1 MFKYVFFFIVMV
13 FFACSI
19 SLADD
24 DLKSILKTA
33 DGYRQQSEELLIKT
47 EVKLYK
53 NEKLDKQSL
62 YYVFLKSG
70 RRSLVV
76 FKSAGELGQKVLM
89 LDDSFWIILPNT
101 RRPIRITPTQK
112 LLGEA
117 SVGDIATLI
126 WSEDYDGV
134 IVDHNKTQQGVN
146 SIKLDLNS
154 TRKGSSYHRIELFL
168 TQKDYFPIKANLYLK
183 SGKLAKEAYYEDGTL
198 NDQRRV
204 VAMTLI
210 DRIKKNQKTIVN
222 YQAMENKTIPD
233 KYYNPAYLVRTD
245 LPD

>member
-1 MFKYVFFFIVMV
+1 MFKYIFFFIAMV

-33 DGYRQQSEELLIKT
+33 DGYRQQSEELLVKT

-53 NEKLDKQSL
+53 NDKLDKQSL

-134 IVDHNKTQQGVN
+134 IVDHNKTQQGDN
-146 SIKLDLNS
+146 SVKLDLNS

-168 TQKDYFPIKANLYLK
+168 TQNDYFPIKANLYLK
-183 SGKLAKEAYYEDGTL
+183 SGKLAKEAYYEGGTL
-198 NDQRRV
+198 NDERRV

-210 DRIKKNQKTIVN
+210 DRIKKDQKTIVN

-233 KYYNPAYLVRTD
+233 KYYNPAYLVRTH